1 LKSLLSGH
9 SLKVNFAV
17 VEAGSCY
24 FEICSRNLTSRETAF
39 VSSLPLVHS
48 KEVTKTPRLL
58 TKYENASFSG
68 KTDFLD
74 LAVFA
79 DEH

>member
-1 LKSLLSGH
+1 MKSLLSGH
-9 SLKVNFAV
+9 KLKVNFAV
-17 VEAGSCY
+17 LEAGPWY
-24 FEICSRNLTSRETAF
+24 FRICSRKLTNREAAF

-48 KEVTKTPRLL
+48 KGVTKTPRLL
-58 TKYENASFSG
+58 AKYENTSFSG